1 MLVCLYGTIHES
13 PQRCNAYGPPH
24 QNEEKGFDMTA
35 KNLPPVEELRKLLR
49 YEPETGK
56 LFWRKRGNTTFD
68 NIYAGKEALSALTYN
83 GYRRGT
89 ILGQSVYAHRAIW
102 KIATGEEPPQID
114 HINHSKA
121 DNRWENLRATNS
133 EGNAKNH
140 PMYSNNTSGVTG
152 VSRCSRRNQWQVS
165 IRANGKSVYLG
176 RFHRKEDAI
185 KARLEAEIRYGFHMN
200 HGR

>member
-49 YEPETGK
+49 YVPETGK
-56 LFWRKRGNTTFD
+56 LYWRKRGNPQFD
-68 NIYAGKEALSALTYN
+68 AQRAGKEAFISQRKGYKRGEIGGVTLSAHTVAWAIHY
-83 GYRRGT
+83 GT
-89 ILGQSVYAHRAIW
+89 
-102 KIATGEEPPQID
+102 PPASDLD
-114 HINHSKA
+114 HINHCRS
-121 DNRWENLRATNS
+121 DNRIENLRLAS
-133 EGNAKNH
+133 LEINAKNR
-140 PMYSNNTSGVTG
+140 SKSKTNTSGVTG
-152 VSRCSRRNQWQVS
+152 VSWHKSTGKWCAYIGV
-165 IRANGKSVYLG
+165 NGKPKNLG